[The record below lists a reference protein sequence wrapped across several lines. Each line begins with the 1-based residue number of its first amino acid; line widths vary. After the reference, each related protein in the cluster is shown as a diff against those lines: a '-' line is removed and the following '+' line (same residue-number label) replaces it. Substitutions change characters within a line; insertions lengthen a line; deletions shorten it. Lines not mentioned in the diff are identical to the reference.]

1 MEPILSILQK
11 PRYQFQDHPND
22 GTQKINAADMS
33 LSGLQGGETLTIND
47 SVLTN
52 NVNVGTYSTG
62 ASSI

>member
-1 MEPILSILQK
+1 
-11 PRYQFQDHPND
+11 
-22 GTQKINAADMS
+22 MS

-62 ASSI
+62 TSSILDSVKFINF